1 MGFWWSNTDNLK
13 PNPRT
18 INQKKIMK
26 NRNNQEEAAIQSE
39 IMRENEGREKENP
52 AKNEKISNLMHRL
65 DMIEM
70 EIKGLRTEVSDEAEA
85 LDIESAIS
93 NVNGA
98 TERLLACWNFE
109 LAVRNINQKPE

>member
-1 MGFWWSNTDNLK
+1 
-13 PNPRT
+13 
-18 INQKKIMK
+18 MK

-52 AKNEKISNLMHRL
+52 NGEFLKGMHERKAIAKNEKISNLMHRL

-70 EIKGLRTEVSDEAEA
+70 EIKGLRTEVSDDAEA
-85 LDIESAIS
+85 LDIDTAVS

-98 TERLLACWNFE
+98 TERLRACWNQK
-109 LAVRNINQKPE
+109 LAIQNINQKPEKL